1 MIRTGR
7 GTALSLMCRVPFRH
21 EGRVLACDI
30 AKPRAHLHSTV
41 HNRRISERYIRCAS
55 PANRPVCK
63 FAPPPTNSPPNLS
76 NLLSTSCKPD
86 VCNSRRPPEPAESWK
101 LFRRTT
107 ALAEFMRG
115 METRLYSMVV
125 ISGASGFAKVTLKT
139 AAPPNIPALT
149 N

>member
-21 EGRVLACDI
+21 EGPVLACDI

-41 HNRRISERYIRCAS
+41 HNRRISERYIVQAQRTAHVNFL
-55 PANRPVCK
+55 PR
-63 FAPPPTNSPPNLS
+63 
-76 NLLSTSCKPD
+76 LLSTSCKPD
-86 VCNSRRPPEPAESWK
+86 VCNSRRLPEPAESWK
-101 LFRRTT
+101 WFRRTT

-139 AAPPNIPALT
+139 AAPPNIPGLT